1 MRSINASWW
10 VTSKKVPR
18 GHVNVNAHVDVD
30 EGSIGRGFLL
40 APRARRAPRRPASAP
55 PSVAPRSAG
64 AHAKLEDGLQDR
76 GAAQAVALLP
86 RRREP
91 VRPGLLE
98 VRHLPPEG

>member
-18 GHVNVNAHVDVD
+18 GYVDVNVPHVDVN

-76 GAAQAVALLP
+76 GGAQAGALLP
-86 RRREP
+86 RRRA
-91 VRPGLLE
+91 PG
-98 VRHLPPEG
+98 RTGLPQVPASP